1 MLYSVS
7 PYDNHDMRRH
17 DGRERT
23 HSYWDL
29 DKKRMININWNT
41 IKPSDIYISLA
52 WPKLWAPVLNLCA
65 SKKKKK
71 TLYRCMQGWGKFYS
85 WSGFTTCVEA
95 VKTNQW
101 VHVYTLG
108 GGQWKIKNR
117 QWRWGMS
124 RLRKRSTKPVQA
136 HLLIKITALLF
147 EQVTTKEDGWVVK

>member
-1 MLYSVS
+1 MSRHEKTWWKGKNPFILGLGQKKDDKYKLKHYKTIWHIYFLGLAQTVS
-7 PYDNHDMRRH
+7 TCVEPMR
-17 DGRERT
+17 
-23 HSYWDL
+23 
-29 DKKRMININWNT
+29 
-41 IKPSDIYISLA
+41 
-52 WPKLWAPVLNLCA
+52 VQ
-65 SKKKKK
+65 KKKK